1 MDDQKRMEEYILKTM
16 DENNIGQK
24 DWINGMMK
32 AAPVSCSFDERSIT
46 WSFPLQEW
54 QSNRAGFL
62 QGGIIAQAFDM
73 VVSAVARFYA
83 KTTFIPTVSMDIKF
97 LKAVKMDDTIIVTAR
112 ALSVGRTI
120 SHFILTAESKN
131 TGNIVASGAAIYM
144 SIDGPEKGKPRI
156 ESNVLKNIINN
167 SDRF

>member
-1 MDDQKRMEEYILKTM
+1 MDDQKRMEEYIIKTM

-32 AAPVSCSFDERSIT
+32 AEIMNCSFEDKSIT
-46 WSFPLQEW
+46 WVFPLQEW

-97 LKAVKMDDTIIVTAR
+97 LKAVKMDDTLIVTAK
-112 ALSVGRTI
+112 AVSVGRTI
-120 SHFILTAESKN
+120 SHFMLTAESKN
-131 TGNIVASGAAIYM
+131 TGKIVSTGAAIYM

-156 ESNVLKNIINN
+156 ESGVLKNIINN

>member
-1 MDDQKRMEEYILKTM
+1 MDDQKRMEEFILKTM

-32 AAPVSCSFDERSIT
+32 AEPVNCSFEDKSIT
-46 WSFPLQEW
+46 WAFPLQEW

-83 KTTFIPTVSMDIKF
+83 RTTFIPTVSMDIKF
-97 LKAVKMDDTIIVTAR
+97 LKAVKMDDMIIVTAK
-112 ALSVGRTI
+112 AISVGKTI

-131 TGNIVASGAAIYM
+131 TGKVVASGAAIYM
-144 SIDGPEKGKPRI
+144 SIDGPEQGKPRI
-156 ESNVLKNIINN
+156 ESNVLRNIINN
-167 SDRF
+167 SDRL